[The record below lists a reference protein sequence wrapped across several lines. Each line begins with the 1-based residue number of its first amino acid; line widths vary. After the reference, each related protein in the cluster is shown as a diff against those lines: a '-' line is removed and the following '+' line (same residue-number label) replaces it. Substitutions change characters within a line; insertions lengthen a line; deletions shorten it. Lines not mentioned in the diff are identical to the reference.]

1 MNSISHQM
9 GVKIRFSDLKERV
22 SVKLITEGRR
32 NRKLSIK
39 IQIIHYNISYL
50 MYIILYYN
58 TV

>member
-1 MNSISHQM
+1 M
-9 GVKIRFSDLKERV
+9 GAKIRFSDLKERV

-39 IQIIHYNISYL
+39 IQIIHYNMSYL